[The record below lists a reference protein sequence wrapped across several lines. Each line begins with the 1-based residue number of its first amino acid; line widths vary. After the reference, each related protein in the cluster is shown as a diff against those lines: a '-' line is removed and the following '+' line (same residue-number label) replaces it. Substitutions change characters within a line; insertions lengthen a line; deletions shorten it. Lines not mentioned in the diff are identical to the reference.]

1 MTIQEEL
8 AQKQTELRAKITE
21 ARKAVADKSDNADAL
36 MTEVRDYESDIKKLK
51 ELVDAMPDTLDEED
65 KDKGDDKDKTGD
77 SQPTPPADP
86 ADDQQRSHKKEKE
99 VRDVPQPVGATP
111 KKEYR
116 DLLNEFLH
124 SKGEKRDGITSTD
137 VGAVIPEE
145 IIYNPEAAIDTVTD
159 LSSLVTKTAVTTA
172 KGTYPILKR
181 ASTTLPTVAELAKN
195 PELGKPEFTNVEWA
209 VDTYRGYIPV
219 SQESIADAQVD
230 LVALVSNWVNQV
242 KVNTSNEKI
251 SAVLSKFTPKSAA
264 SATLVDDLKT
274 IKNTAF
280 DPAYNLS
287 WVVTASTYNAL
298 DLLKDT
304 TGRPL
309 LQEEIGAATGT
320 TLFGKPLEVVEDTAF
335 GGSEGVKQLFIG
347 DLKRASLYAN
357 RADAAVR
364 WVDND
369 VYGQLLQG
377 VLRFGVSEADS
388 DAGVFVTI
396 TDTPSAG

>member
-8 AQKQTELRAKITE
+8 AQKQTELRSKIVE
-21 ARKAVADKSDNADAL
+21 ARKAVADKSDNADSL

-65 KDKGDDKDKTGD
+65 KGDDKGDGKSDN

-86 ADDQQRSHKKEKE
+86 ADDQKRSHKNVKE

-111 KKEYR
+111 EKEYR

-137 VGAVIPEE
+137 VGAVIPKE
-145 IIYNPEAAIDTVTD
+145 IIYNPEAAITTVTD
-159 LSSLVTKTAVTTA
+159 LSSLVTKTAVTTS
-172 KGTYPILKR
+172 KGNYPILKR
-181 ASTTLPTVAELAKN
+181 ASTKLATVAELAKN
-195 PELGKPEFTNVEWA
+195 PELGKPEFTNVEWS

-219 SQESIADAQVD
+219 SQESIDDAEVD

-242 KVNTSNEKI
+242 KVNTSNDKI
-251 SAVLSKFTPKSAA
+251 AAVLAKFTAKSVKT
-264 SATLVDDLKT
+264 ATLVDDLKT
-274 IKNTAF
+274 IKNTSF

-287 WVVTASTYNAL
+287 WVVTASAYNAL

-309 LQEEIGAATGT
+309 LQEEIGSATGT
-320 TLFGKPLEVVEDTAF
+320 TLFGKPLTVVEDTAF
-335 GGSEGVKQLFIG
+335 GGISGVKQLFIG
-347 DLKRASLYAN
+347 DLKRASLFAN
-357 RADAAVR
+357 REEASVR

-377 VLRFGVSEADS
+377 VLRFGVSSADS
-388 DAGVFVTI
+388 AAGVFVTI
-396 TDTPSAG
+396 S

>member
-1 MTIQEEL
+1 MNIKEEL
-8 AQKQTELRAKITE
+8 AQKQEELRAKINET
-21 ARKAVADKSDNADAL
+21 RQAVADKADNADAL
-36 MTEVRDYESDIKKLK
+36 MQEVRDYESDIKKLK

-65 KDKGDDKDKTGD
+65 KGDDKDAGKSDD
-77 SQPTPPADP
+77 SKPTPPANPDNN
-86 ADDQQRSHKKEKE
+86 QQRSHEEKKEA
-99 VRDVPQPVGATP
+99 RSMPQPVGKTP

-116 DLLNEFLH
+116 DAINEFLH
-124 SKGEKRDGITSTD
+124 SKGEVRAGVTSTD
-137 VGAVIPEE
+137 VGALIPEE

-159 LSSLVTKTAVTTA
+159 LSTLVTKTAVTTK

-181 ASTTLPTVAELAKN
+181 ASATLSTVAELAAN
-195 PELGKPEFTNVEWA
+195 PALGKPEFTDVDWEVE
-209 VDTYRGYIPV
+209 TYRGYIPV

-230 LVALVSNWVNQV
+230 LVALVANWVNQV
-242 KVNTSNEKI
+242 KVNTSNAKI
-251 SAVLSKFTPKSAA
+251 AAILSSFTAKTAA
-264 SATLVDDLKT
+264 PATLVDDLKT
-274 IKNTAF
+274 IKNTQF

-287 WVVTASTYNAL
+287 WVVTKSAYNAL

-335 GGSEGVKQLFIG
+335 GGAEGVKQLFIG
-347 DLKRASLYAN
+347 DLKRATLYAN

-377 VLRFGVSEADS
+377 VLRFGVSKADAA
-388 DAGVFVTI
+388 AGVFVTI
-396 TDTPSAG
+396 TPGA

>member
-1 MTIQEEL
+1 MNIKEEL
-8 AQKQTELRAKITE
+8 AQKQKELRAKINET
-21 ARKAVADKSDNADAL
+21 RQAVADKADNADTL
-36 MTEVRDYESDIKKLK
+36 MQEVRDYESDIKKLK

-65 KDKGDDKDKTGD
+65 KGDDKDAGKSDD
-77 SQPTPPADP
+77 SKPTPPANP
-86 ADDQQRSHKKEKE
+86 DDNQQRSHEEKKEA
-99 VRDVPQPVGATP
+99 RSMPQPVGKTP

-116 DLLNEFLH
+116 DAINEFLH
-124 SKGEKRDGITSTD
+124 SKGEVRAGVTSTD
-137 VGAVIPEE
+137 VGALIPEE

-159 LSSLVTKTAVTTA
+159 LSTLVTKTSVTTK

-181 ASTTLPTVAELAKN
+181 ASATLPTVAELAAN
-195 PELGKPEFTNVEWA
+195 PDLGKPEFTDVDWEVE
-209 VDTYRGYIPV
+209 TYRGYIPV

-230 LVALVSNWVNQV
+230 LVALVANWVNQV
-242 KVNTSNEKI
+242 KVNTSNAKI
-251 SAVLSKFTPKSAA
+251 AAILSSFTAKTAA
-264 SATLVDDLKT
+264 PATLVDDLKT
-274 IKNTAF
+274 IKNTGF

-287 WVVTASTYNAL
+287 WVVTKSAYNAL

-335 GGSEGVKQLFIG
+335 GGAEGVKQLFIG
-347 DLKRASLYAN
+347 DLKRATLYAN

-377 VLRFGVSEADS
+377 VLRFGVSKADAA
-388 DAGVFVTI
+388 AGVFVTI
-396 TDTPSAG
+396 TPGA

>member
-8 AQKQTELRAKITE
+8 AQKQTELRAKIVE
-21 ARKAVADKSDNADAL
+21 ARKAVADKSDNADSL

-65 KDKGDDKDKTGD
+65 KADDN
-77 SQPTPPADP
+77 QPTPPADP
-86 ADDQQRSHKKEKE
+86 AGDNQRSHEKEKE

-137 VGAVIPEE
+137 VGAVIPKE

-195 PELGKPEFTNVEWA
+195 PELGKPEFTNVEWS

-242 KVNTSNEKI
+242 KVNTSNAKI
-251 SAVLSKFTPKSAA
+251 AGVLSKFKPKSVK

-274 IKNTAF
+274 IKNTEF

-287 WVVTASTYNAL
+287 WVVTASAYNAL

-309 LQEEIGAATGT
+309 LQEEIGSATGT
-320 TLFGKPLEVVEDTAF
+320 TLFGKPLTVVEDTAF
-335 GGSEGVKQLFIG
+335 GGAEGVKQLFIG

-377 VLRFGVSEADS
+377 VLRFGVSAADS
-388 DAGVFVTI
+388 AAGVFVTI

>member
-1 MTIQEEL
+1 MTTKEEL
-8 AQKQTELRAKITE
+8 AQKQTELRAKIVE
-21 ARKAVADKSDNADAL
+21 ARKAVADKSDNTDTL
-36 MTEVRDYESDIKKLK
+36 MQEVRDYASDIKNLK

-65 KDKGDDKDKTGD
+65 KVDDKDAGKSDD
-77 SQPTPPADP
+77 SKPTPPANP
-86 ADDQQRSHKKEKE
+86 DDNQQRSHEEKKEA
-99 VRDVPQPVGATP
+99 RSMPQRVGKTP

-116 DLLNEFLH
+116 DAINEFLH
-124 SKGEKRDGITSTD
+124 SKGEIRAGVTSTD
-137 VGAVIPEE
+137 VGALIPEE

-159 LSSLVTKTAVTTA
+159 LSTLVTKAAVTTK

-181 ASTTLPTVAELAKN
+181 ASATLPTVAELAAN
-195 PELGKPEFTNVEWA
+195 PDLGKPEFTDVDWEVE
-209 VDTYRGYIPV
+209 TYRGYIPV
-219 SQESIADAQVD
+219 SQESIADSQVD
-230 LVALVSNWVNQV
+230 LVALVANWVNQV
-242 KVNTSNEKI
+242 KVNTSNAKI
-251 SAVLSKFTPKSAA
+251 AAILSSFTAKTAA
-264 SATLVDDLKT
+264 PATLVDDLKT
-274 IKNTAF
+274 IKNTGF

-287 WVVTASTYNAL
+287 WVVTKSAYNAL

-335 GGSEGVKQLFIG
+335 GGAEGVKQLFIG
-347 DLKRASLYAN
+347 DLKRATLYAN

-377 VLRFGVSEADS
+377 VLRFGVSKADAA
-388 DAGVFVTI
+388 AGVFVTI
-396 TDTPSAG
+396 TPGA

>member
-1 MTIQEEL
+1 MTIEEEL
-8 AQKQTELRAKITE
+8 AQKQTELRAKIVE
-21 ARKAVADKSDNADAL
+21 ARKAVADKSDNADSL

-51 ELVDAMPDTLDEED
+51 ELVDAMPDTL
-65 KDKGDDKDKTGD
+65 
-77 SQPTPPADP
+77 PADGSNGNGATDKQQPDPAADPNAEP
-86 ADDQQRSHKKEKE
+86 ADDTAKRSNEKEKE
-99 VRDVPQPVGATP
+99 KRDMPQPVGKTP

-116 DLLNEFLH
+116 DAINEFLH
-124 SKGEKRDGITSTD
+124 SKGEIRAGVTSTD
-137 VGAVIPEE
+137 VGALIPEE

-159 LSSLVTKTAVTTA
+159 LSTLVTKTAVTTK

-181 ASTTLPTVAELAKN
+181 ASATLPTVAELAAN
-195 PELGKPEFTNVEWA
+195 PDLGKPEFTDVDWEVE
-209 VDTYRGYIPV
+209 TYRGYIPV
-219 SQESIADAQVD
+219 SQESIADSQVD
-230 LVALVSNWVNQV
+230 LVALVANWVNQV
-242 KVNTSNEKI
+242 KVNTSNAKI
-251 SAVLSKFTPKSAA
+251 SAILSSFTAKTAA
-264 SATLVDDLKT
+264 PATLVDDLKT
-274 IKNTAF
+274 IKNTGF

-287 WVVTASTYNAL
+287 WVVTKSAYNAL

-335 GGSEGVKQLFIG
+335 GGAEGVKQLFIG
-347 DLKRASLYAN
+347 DLKRATLYAN

-377 VLRFGVSEADS
+377 VLRFGVSKADAA
-388 DAGVFVTI
+388 AGVFVTI
-396 TDTPSAG
+396 TPGA

>member
-8 AQKQTELRAKITE
+8 AQKQTELRSKIVE
-21 ARKAVADKSDNADAL
+21 ARKAVADKSDNADSL

-51 ELVDAMPDTLDEED
+51 ELVDAMPDTLD
-65 KDKGDDKDKTGD
+65 DKGNGKPDD
-77 SQPTPPADP
+77 SQPTPPANP
-86 ADDQQRSHKKEKE
+86 ADDQQRSHKNEKE
-99 VRDVPQPVGATP
+99 VRDVPQQVGATP

-116 DLLNEFLH
+116 DLMNEFLH
-124 SKGEKRDGITSTD
+124 SKGEKRAGITSTD
-137 VGAVIPEE
+137 VGAIIPED

-159 LSSLVTKTAVTTA
+159 LGNLVTKTPVKTA
-172 KGTYPILKR
+172 SGKYPILKK
-181 ASTTLPTVAELAKN
+181 ASGAMPTVAELEKN
-195 PELGKPEFTNVEWA
+195 PEMATPDFNNVAWEVA
-209 VDTYRGYIPV
+209 TYREAIPV
-219 SQESIADAQVD
+219 SQESIEDAQVD
-230 LVALVSNWVNQV
+230 LVAIVSQWVQQRKTATTNA
-242 KVNTSNEKI
+242 KI
-251 SAVLSKFTPKSAA
+251 AAALSAFKAKSAT

-287 WVVTASTYNAL
+287 WVVTASAYNAL

-309 LQEEIGAATGT
+309 LQEEIGIATGT
-320 TLFGKPLEVVEDTAF
+320 TLFGKPLTVVEDAAF
-335 GGSEGVKQLFIG
+335 GGAEGVKQLFIG
-347 DLKRASLYAN
+347 DLKRAILFAN

-364 WVDND
+364 WVDDN
-369 VYGQLLQG
+369 VHGQFLQG
-377 VLRFGVSEADS
+377 VLRFGISAADS

>member
-8 AQKQTELRAKITE
+8 AQKQTELRSKIVE
-21 ARKAVADKSDNADAL
+21 ARKAVADKSDNADSL

-65 KDKGDDKDKTGD
+65 KGDDKGNRKPDD
-77 SQPTPPADP
+77 SQPTPPANP
-86 ADDQQRSHKKEKE
+86 ADDQQRSHEKEKE

-116 DLLNEFLH
+116 DLMNEFLH
-124 SKGEKRDGITSTD
+124 SKGEKRAGITSTD
-137 VGAVIPEE
+137 VGAIIPED

-159 LSSLVTKTAVTTA
+159 LGNLVTKTPVKTA
-172 KGTYPILKR
+172 SGKYPILKK
-181 ASTTLPTVAELAKN
+181 ASGAMPTVAELEKN
-195 PELGKPEFTNVEWA
+195 PEMATPDFNNVAWEVA
-209 VDTYRGYIPV
+209 TYREAIPV
-219 SQESIADAQVD
+219 SQESIEDAQVD
-230 LVALVSNWVNQV
+230 LVAIVSQWVQQRKTATTNA
-242 KVNTSNEKI
+242 KI
-251 SAVLSKFTPKSAA
+251 AAALSAFKAKSAK

-287 WVVTASTYNAL
+287 WVVTASAYNAL

-309 LQEEIGAATGT
+309 LQEEIGSATGT
-320 TLFGKPLEVVEDTAF
+320 TLFGKPLTVVEDTAF
-335 GGSEGVKQLFIG
+335 GGIEGVKQLFIG
-347 DLKRASLYAN
+347 DLKRAILFAN

-364 WVDND
+364 WVDDN
-369 VYGQLLQG
+369 VHGQFLQG
-377 VLRFGVSEADS
+377 VLRFGISAADS

>member
-1 MTIQEEL
+1 MNIKEEL
-8 AQKQTELRAKITE
+8 AQKQKELREKINET
-21 ARKAVADKSDNADAL
+21 RQAVADKADNADAL
-36 MTEVRDYESDIKKLK
+36 MQEVRDYESDIKKLK
-51 ELVDAMPDTLDEED
+51 ELVDAMPDTL
-65 KDKGDDKDKTGD
+65 
-77 SQPTPPADP
+77 PADGSNGNGASDNQQPDPATDPNATP
-86 ADDQQRSHKKEKE
+86 ADDTAKRSNEKEKE
-99 VRDVPQPVGATP
+99 KRDMPQPVGKTP

-116 DLLNEFLH
+116 DAINEFLH
-124 SKGEKRDGITSTD
+124 SKGEVRAGVTSTD
-137 VGAVIPEE
+137 VGALIPEE

-159 LSSLVTKTAVTTA
+159 LSTLVTKTAVTTK

-181 ASTTLPTVAELAKN
+181 ASATLPTVAELAAN
-195 PELGKPEFTNVEWA
+195 PDLGKPEFTDVDWEVE
-209 VDTYRGYIPV
+209 TYRGYIPV

-230 LVALVSNWVNQV
+230 LVALVANWVNQV
-242 KVNTSNEKI
+242 KVNTSNAKI
-251 SAVLSKFTPKSAA
+251 AAILSSFTAKTAA
-264 SATLVDDLKT
+264 PATLVDDLKT
-274 IKNTAF
+274 IKNTGF

-287 WVVTASTYNAL
+287 WVVTKSAYNAL

-335 GGSEGVKQLFIG
+335 GGAEGVKQLFIG
-347 DLKRASLYAN
+347 DLKRATLYAN

-377 VLRFGVSEADS
+377 VLRFGVSKADAA
-388 DAGVFVTI
+388 AGVFVTI
-396 TDTPSAG
+396 TPGA

>member
-8 AQKQTELRAKITE
+8 VQKQTELRSKIVE
-21 ARKAVADKSDNADAL
+21 ARKAVADKSDNADSL

-65 KDKGDDKDKTGD
+65 KGDGKDAGKPDD
-77 SQPTPPADP
+77 SQPTPPANP
-86 ADDQQRSHKKEKE
+86 ADDQQRSHKNEKE

-116 DLLNEFLH
+116 DLMNEFLH

-137 VGAVIPEE
+137 VGAIIPED

-159 LSSLVTKTAVTTA
+159 LGNLVTKTPVKTA
-172 KGTYPILKR
+172 SGKYPILKK
-181 ASTTLPTVAELAKN
+181 ASGAMPTVAELEKN
-195 PELGKPEFTNVEWA
+195 PEMATPDFNNVAWEVA
-209 VDTYRGYIPV
+209 TYREAIPV
-219 SQESIADAQVD
+219 SQESIEDAQVD
-230 LVALVSNWVNQV
+230 LVAIVSQWVQQRKTATTNA
-242 KVNTSNEKI
+242 KI
-251 SAVLSKFTPKSAA
+251 AAALSAFTAKPAK

-287 WVVTASTYNAL
+287 WVVTASAYNAL

-309 LQEEIGAATGT
+309 LQEEIGSATGT
-320 TLFGKPLEVVEDTAF
+320 NLFGKPLTVVEDTAF
-335 GGSEGVKQLFIG
+335 GGVEGAKQLFIG
-347 DLKRASLYAN
+347 DLKRAILFAN

-364 WVDND
+364 WVDDN
-369 VYGQLLQG
+369 VHGQFLQG
-377 VLRFGVSEADS
+377 VLRFGISKADS
-388 DAGVFVTI
+388 AAGIFVTI

>member
-1 MTIQEEL
+1 MTLQEEM
-8 AQKQTELRAKITE
+8 AQKQTELREKIDE
-21 ARKAVADKSDNADAL
+21 ARQAVADKADNADAL
-36 MTEVRDYESDIKKLK
+36 MQEVRDYESEVKKLK
-51 ELVDAMPDTLDEED
+51 ELVDAMPDTSPAA
-65 KDKGDDKDKTGD
+65 DDKT
-77 SQPTPPADP
+77 PTPDPATDPATDPNATP
-86 ADDQQRSHKKEKE
+86 ADDTAKRSNEKEKE
-99 VRDVPQPVGATP
+99 NRAMPQPVGKTP

-116 DLLNEFLH
+116 DSINEFLH
-124 SKGEKRDGITSTD
+124 SKGEIRAGVTSTD
-137 VGAVIPEE
+137 VGALIPDE
-145 IIYNPEAAIDTVTD
+145 IIYNPEAAIETVTD
-159 LSSLVTKTAVTTA
+159 LSTLVTKTAVTTK

-181 ASTTLPTVAELAKN
+181 ASATLPTVAELAAN
-195 PELGKPEFTNVEWA
+195 PDLGKPEFTDVDWEVE
-209 VDTYRGYIPV
+209 TYRGYIPV

-230 LVALVSNWVNQV
+230 LVALVANWVNQV
-242 KVNTSNEKI
+242 KVNTSNAKI
-251 SAVLSKFTPKSAA
+251 AAILASFTAKTAGPT
-264 SATLVDDLKT
+264 TLVDDLKT

-287 WVVTASTYNAL
+287 WVVTKSAYNAL

-335 GGSEGVKQLFIG
+335 GGAEGVQQLFIG
-347 DLKRASLYAN
+347 DLKRSTLYAN

-377 VLRFGVSEADS
+377 VLRFGVAKADAK
-388 DAGVFVTI
+388 AGVFVTI
-396 TDTPSAG
+396 TPGA

>member
-1 MTIQEEL
+1 MNIKEEL
-8 AQKQTELRAKITE
+8 AQKQEELRAKINET
-21 ARKAVADKSDNADAL
+21 RQAVADKADNADTL
-36 MTEVRDYESDIKKLK
+36 MQEVRDYESDIKKLK

-65 KDKGDDKDKTGD
+65 KGDDKDAGKSDD
-77 SQPTPPADP
+77 SKPTPPANP
-86 ADDQQRSHKKEKE
+86 DDNQQRSHEEKKEA
-99 VRDVPQPVGATP
+99 RSMPQPVGKTP

-116 DLLNEFLH
+116 DAINEFLH
-124 SKGEKRDGITSTD
+124 SKGEVRAGVTSTD
-137 VGAVIPEE
+137 VGALIPDE

-159 LSSLVTKTAVTTA
+159 LSTLVTKTAVTTK

-181 ASTTLPTVAELAKN
+181 ASATLPTVAELAAN
-195 PELGKPEFTNVEWA
+195 PDLGKPEFTDVDWEVE
-209 VDTYRGYIPV
+209 TYRGYIPV

-230 LVALVSNWVNQV
+230 LVALVANWVNQV
-242 KVNTSNEKI
+242 KVNTSNAKI
-251 SAVLSKFTPKSAA
+251 AAILSSFTAKTAA
-264 SATLVDDLKT
+264 PATLVDDLKT
-274 IKNTAF
+274 IKNTGF

-287 WVVTASTYNAL
+287 WVVTKSAYNAL

-335 GGSEGVKQLFIG
+335 GGAEGVKQLFIG
-347 DLKRASLYAN
+347 DLKRATLYAN

-377 VLRFGVSEADS
+377 VLRFGVSKADAA
-388 DAGVFVTI
+388 AGVFVTI
-396 TDTPSAG
+396 TPGA

>member
-1 MTIQEEL
+1 MNIKEEL
-8 AQKQTELRAKITE
+8 AQKQEELRAKINET
-21 ARKAVADKSDNADAL
+21 RQAVADKADNADAL
-36 MTEVRDYESDIKKLK
+36 MQEVRDYESDIKKLK

-65 KDKGDDKDKTGD
+65 KGDDKDAGKSDD
-77 SQPTPPADP
+77 SKPTPPANP
-86 ADDQQRSHKKEKE
+86 DDNQQRSHEEKKEA
-99 VRDVPQPVGATP
+99 RSMPQLVGKTP

-116 DLLNEFLH
+116 DAINEFLH
-124 SKGEKRDGITSTD
+124 SKGEVRAGVTSTD
-137 VGAVIPEE
+137 VGALIPEE

-159 LSSLVTKTAVTTA
+159 LSTLVTKTAVTTK

-181 ASTTLPTVAELAKN
+181 ASATLPTVAELAAN
-195 PELGKPEFTNVEWA
+195 PDLGKPEFTD
-209 VDTYRGYIPV
+209 VDWEVQTYRGYIPV
-219 SQESIADAQVD
+219 SQESIADSQVD
-230 LVALVSNWVNQV
+230 LVALVANWVNQV
-242 KVNTSNEKI
+242 KVNTSNAKI
-251 SAVLSKFTPKSAA
+251 AAILSGFTAKTAA
-264 SATLVDDLKT
+264 PATLVDDLKT
-274 IKNTAF
+274 IKNTQF

-287 WVVTASTYNAL
+287 WVVTKSAYNAL

-335 GGSEGVKQLFIG
+335 GGAEGVKQLFIG
-347 DLKRASLYAN
+347 DLKRATLYAN

-377 VLRFGVSEADS
+377 VLRFGVSKADAA
-388 DAGVFVTI
+388 AGVFVTI
-396 TDTPSAG
+396 TPGA

>member
-8 AQKQTELRAKITE
+8 AQKQTELRSKIVE
-21 ARKAVADKSDNADAL
+21 ARKAVADKSDNADSL

-65 KDKGDDKDKTGD
+65 NGDGKDAGKPDD

-86 ADDQQRSHKKEKE
+86 VDDNQRSHEKEKE
-99 VRDVPQPVGATP
+99 VRNVPQPVGATP

-124 SKGEKRDGITSTD
+124 SKGEKRAGITSTD

-181 ASTTLPTVAELAKN
+181 ASTTLPTVAELAVN
-195 PELGKPEFTNVEWA
+195 PELGKPEFTDVEWS

-251 SAVLSKFTPKSAA
+251 AAVLSKFTAKSAA

-274 IKNTAF
+274 IKNTTF

-287 WVVTASTYNAL
+287 WVVTASAYNAL

-309 LQEEIGAATGT
+309 LQEEIGSATGT
-320 TLFGKPLEVVEDTAF
+320 TLFGKPLTVVEDTAF
-335 GGSEGVKQLFIG
+335 GGAEGVKQLFIG

-377 VLRFGVSEADS
+377 VLRFGVSAADS
-388 DAGVFVTI
+388 AAGVFVTI
-396 TDTPSAG
+396 TDTPIGG

>member
-1 MTIQEEL
+1 MNIKEEL
-8 AQKQTELRAKITE
+8 AQKQEELRAKINET
-21 ARKAVADKSDNADAL
+21 RQAVADKADNADTL
-36 MTEVRDYESDIKKLK
+36 MQEVRDYESDIKKLK

-65 KDKGDDKDKTGD
+65 KGDDKDAGKSDD
-77 SQPTPPADP
+77 SKPTPPANP
-86 ADDQQRSHKKEKE
+86 DDNQQRSHEEKKEA
-99 VRDVPQPVGATP
+99 RSMPQLVGKTP

-116 DLLNEFLH
+116 DAINEFLH
-124 SKGEKRDGITSTD
+124 SKGEVRAGVTSTD
-137 VGAVIPEE
+137 VGALIPEE

-159 LSSLVTKTAVTTA
+159 LSTLVTKTAVTTK

-181 ASTTLPTVAELAKN
+181 ASATLPTVAELADN
-195 PELGKPEFTNVEWA
+195 PDLGKPEFTD
-209 VDTYRGYIPV
+209 VDWEVQTYRGYIPV

-230 LVALVSNWVNQV
+230 LVALVANWVNQV
-242 KVNTSNEKI
+242 KVNTSNAKI
-251 SAVLSKFTPKSAA
+251 AAILSSFTAKTAA
-264 SATLVDDLKT
+264 PATLVDDLKT
-274 IKNTAF
+274 IKNTGF

-287 WVVTASTYNAL
+287 WVVTKSAYNAL

-309 LQEEIGAATGT
+309 LQEEIGTATGT

-335 GGSEGVKQLFIG
+335 GGAEGVKQLFIG
-347 DLKRASLYAN
+347 DLKRATLYAN

-377 VLRFGVSEADS
+377 VLRFGVSKADAA
-388 DAGVFVTI
+388 AGVFVTI
-396 TDTPSAG
+396 TPGA

>member
-1 MTIQEEL
+1 
-8 AQKQTELRAKITE
+8 
-21 ARKAVADKSDNADAL
+21 
-36 MTEVRDYESDIKKLK
+36 
-51 ELVDAMPDTLDEED
+51 MPDTLDEED
-65 KDKGDDKDKTGD
+65 KGDGKDAGKPDD
-77 SQPTPPADP
+77 SQPTPPANPD
-86 ADDQQRSHKKEKE
+86 DDQQRSHEKEKE

-116 DLLNEFLH
+116 DLMNEFLH
-124 SKGEKRDGITSTD
+124 SKGEVRAGITSTD
-137 VGAVIPEE
+137 VGALIPEE

-159 LSSLVTKTAVTTA
+159 LSSLVTKTAVTTS

-181 ASTTLPTVAELAKN
+181 ASTKLPTVEELAKN
-195 PELGKPEFTNVEWA
+195 PELGKPEFTNVEWS

-251 SAVLSKFTPKSAA
+251 AAVLSKFKAKSVK

-274 IKNTAF
+274 IKNTEF

-287 WVVTASTYNAL
+287 WVVTASAYNAL

-309 LQEEIGAATGT
+309 LQEEIGSATGT
-320 TLFGKPLEVVEDTAF
+320 TLFGKPLTVVEDTAF
-335 GGSEGVKQLFIG
+335 GGIDGVKQLFIG
-347 DLKRASLYAN
+347 DLKRASLFAN

-377 VLRFGVSEADS
+377 VLRFGVSSADAA
-388 DAGVFVTI
+388 AGVFVTI
-396 TDTPSAG
+396 TDTPIGG

>member
-1 MTIQEEL
+1 MNIKEEL
-8 AQKQTELRAKITE
+8 AQKQEELRAKINET
-21 ARKAVADKSDNADAL
+21 RQAVADKADNADTL
-36 MTEVRDYESDIKKLK
+36 MQEVRDYESDIKKLK

-65 KDKGDDKDKTGD
+65 NGDDKDAGKSDD
-77 SQPTPPADP
+77 SKPTPPANP
-86 ADDQQRSHKKEKE
+86 DDNQQRSHEEKKGA
-99 VRDVPQPVGATP
+99 RSMPQLVGKTP

-116 DLLNEFLH
+116 DAINEFLH
-124 SKGEKRDGITSTD
+124 SKGEVRAGVTSTD
-137 VGAVIPEE
+137 VGALIPEE

-159 LSSLVTKTAVTTA
+159 LSTLVTKTAVTTK

-181 ASTTLPTVAELAKN
+181 ASATLPTVAELAAN
-195 PELGKPEFTNVEWA
+195 PDLGKPEFTD
-209 VDTYRGYIPV
+209 VDWEVQTYRGYIPV
-219 SQESIADAQVD
+219 SQESIADSQVD
-230 LVALVSNWVNQV
+230 LVALVANWVNQV
-242 KVNTSNEKI
+242 KVNTSNAKI
-251 SAVLSKFTPKSAA
+251 AAILSSFTAKTAA
-264 SATLVDDLKT
+264 PATLVDDLKT
-274 IKNTAF
+274 IKNTGF

-287 WVVTASTYNAL
+287 WVVTKSAYNAL

-335 GGSEGVKQLFIG
+335 GGAEGVKQLFIG
-347 DLKRASLYAN
+347 DLKRATLYAN

-377 VLRFGVSEADS
+377 VLRFGVSKADAA
-388 DAGVFVTI
+388 AGVFVTI
-396 TDTPSAG
+396 TPGA

>member
-8 AQKQTELRAKITE
+8 AQKQTELRAKIVE
-21 ARKAVADKSDNADAL
+21 ARKAVADKSDNADSL

-51 ELVDAMPDTLDEED
+51 ELVDAMPDTL
-65 KDKGDDKDKTGD
+65 
-77 SQPTPPADP
+77 PPADDKTPTPDPATDPATDPSAAP
-86 ADDQQRSHKKEKE
+86 ADATAKRSNEKEKE
-99 VRDVPQPVGATP
+99 NRAMPQPVGKTP

-181 ASTTLPTVAELAKN
+181 ASTKLPTVAELAAN
-195 PELGKPEFTNVEWA
+195 PKLGKPEFTNVEWS

-242 KVNTSNEKI
+242 KVNTSNAKI
-251 SAVLSKFTPKSAA
+251 AGVLSKFTAKSVK

-274 IKNTAF
+274 IKNTEF

-287 WVVTASTYNAL
+287 WVVTSSAYNAL

-309 LQEEIGAATGT
+309 LQEEIGSATGT
-320 TLFGKPLEVVEDTAF
+320 TLFGKPLTVVEDTAF
-335 GGSEGVKQLFIG
+335 GGAEGVKQLFIG

-377 VLRFGVSEADS
+377 VLRFGVSTADS

>member
-1 MTIQEEL
+1 MNIKEEL
-8 AQKQTELRAKITE
+8 AQKQEELRAKINET
-21 ARKAVADKSDNADAL
+21 RQAVADKADNADAL
-36 MTEVRDYESDIKKLK
+36 MQEVRDYESDIKKLK
-51 ELVDAMPDTLDEED
+51 ELVDAMPDTLPAA
-65 KDKGDDKDKTGD
+65 DDKT
-77 SQPTPPADP
+77 PTPDPATDPATDPNAAPAD
-86 ADDQQRSHKKEKE
+86 ATAKRLNEKEKE
-99 VRDVPQPVGATP
+99 NRAMPQPVGKTP

-116 DLLNEFLH
+116 DAINEFLH
-124 SKGEKRDGITSTD
+124 SKGEIRAGVTSTD
-137 VGAVIPEE
+137 VGALIPEE

-159 LSSLVTKTAVTTA
+159 LSTLVTKTAVTTK

-181 ASTTLPTVAELAKN
+181 ASATLPTVAELAAN
-195 PELGKPEFTNVEWA
+195 PDLGKPEFTD
-209 VDTYRGYIPV
+209 VDWEVQTYRGYIPV

-230 LVALVSNWVNQV
+230 LVALVANWVNQV
-242 KVNTSNEKI
+242 KVNTSNAKI
-251 SAVLSKFTPKSAA
+251 AAILSSFTAKTAA
-264 SATLVDDLKT
+264 PATLVDDLKT
-274 IKNTAF
+274 IKNTGF

-287 WVVTASTYNAL
+287 WVVTKSAYNAL

-347 DLKRASLYAN
+347 DLKRATLYAN

-377 VLRFGVSEADS
+377 VLRFGVSKADAA
-388 DAGVFVTI
+388 AGVFVTI
-396 TDTPSAG
+396 TPGA

>member
-1 MTIQEEL
+1 MKIQEQL
-8 AQKQTELRAKITE
+8 AQKQAELREKINE
-21 ARKAVADKSDNADAL
+21 ARQAVADKADNAETL
-36 MTEVRDYESDIKKLK
+36 MAEVRDYESDVKNLK
-51 ELVDAMPDTLDEED
+51 ELVDALPDTLEEAN
-65 KDKGDDKDKTGD
+65 KAD
-77 SQPTPPADP
+77 SNGSSASDSSAPADP
-86 ADDQQRSHKKEKE
+86 APASEPVTDTQRSDEPEKE
-99 VRDVPQPVGATP
+99 NRDMPQPIGKTQT
-111 KKEYR
+111 KEYR
-116 DLLNEFLH
+116 DLMNEFLH
-124 SKGEKRDGITSTD
+124 SKGEVRAGITSTD
-137 VGAVIPEE
+137 VGAIIPEE
-145 IIYNPEAAIDTVTD
+145 IIYNPEAAIETVTD
-159 LSSLVTKTAVTTA
+159 LATLVTKTAVTTP

-181 ASTTLPTVAELAKN
+181 ASAKLPTVAELAVN
-195 PELGKPEFTNVEWA
+195 PELGKPEFTNVDWS

-242 KVNTSNEKI
+242 KTNTSNDKI
-251 SAVLSKFTPKSAA
+251 AGVLSTFTAKSATT
-264 SATLVDDLKT
+264 ATLVDDLKT

-287 WVVTASTYNAL
+287 WVVTASAYNAL

-309 LQEEIGAATGT
+309 LQEQIGTATGM
-320 TLFGKPLEVVEDTAF
+320 TLFGKPLTVVEDTAF
-335 GGSEGVKQLFIG
+335 GGADGAMQLFIG
-347 DLKRASLYAN
+347 DLPRAVLFAN

-377 VLRFGVSEADS
+377 VLRFGVSKADA

-396 TDTPSAG
+396 TPGA

>member
-8 AQKQTELRAKITE
+8 AQKQTELRSKIVE
-21 ARKAVADKSDNADAL
+21 ARKAVADKSDNADSL

-65 KDKGDDKDKTGD
+65 KGDDKGNGKPDD
-77 SQPTPPADP
+77 NQPTPPAEP
-86 ADDQQRSHKKEKE
+86 ADDKQRSHEEKKEA
-99 VRDVPQPVGATP
+99 RSMPQPVGKTQ

-124 SKGEKRDGITSTD
+124 SKGEKREGIKSTD
-137 VGAVIPEE
+137 VGAVIPKE
-145 IIYNPEAAIDTVTD
+145 IIYNPEAAIATVTD
-159 LSSLVTKTAVTTA
+159 LSSLVTKTAVTTS
-172 KGTYPILKR
+172 KGNYPILKR
-181 ASTTLPTVAELAKN
+181 ASTKLATVAELAKN
-195 PELGKPEFTNVEWA
+195 PELGKPEFTNVEWS

-219 SQESIADAQVD
+219 SQESIDDAEVD
-230 LVALVSNWVNQV
+230 LVALVSNWINQV

-251 SAVLSKFTPKSAA
+251 AGVLAKFTAKSVKT
-264 SATLVDDLKT
+264 ATLVDDLKT
-274 IKNTAF
+274 IKNTSF

-287 WVVTASTYNAL
+287 WVVTASAYNAL

-309 LQEEIGAATGT
+309 LQEEIGSATGT
-320 TLFGKPLEVVEDTAF
+320 TLFGKPLTVVEDTAF
-335 GGSEGVKQLFIG
+335 GGISGVKQLFIG
-347 DLKRASLYAN
+347 DLERASLFAN
-357 RADAAVR
+357 REEASVR

-377 VLRFGVSEADS
+377 VLRFGVSSADS
-388 DAGVFVTI
+388 AAGVFVTI
-396 TDTPSAG
+396 T

>member
-8 AQKQTELRAKITE
+8 TQKQTELRAKITE
-21 ARKAVADKSDNADAL
+21 ARKAVADKADNADTL

-51 ELVDAMPDTLDEED
+51 ELVDALPDTLDEED
-65 KDKGDDKDKTGD
+65 KDKQDGKTDD

-86 ADDQQRSHKKEKE
+86 VDDQQRSHEKKKE
-99 VRDVPQPVGATP
+99 VRDVPQPVGKTH

-116 DLLNEFLH
+116 DSLNEFLH

-159 LSSLVTKTAVTTA
+159 LSTLVTKTSVKTA

-181 ASTTLPTVAELAKN
+181 ASTKLPTVAELAKN
-195 PELGKPEFTNVEWA
+195 PDLGKPEFTDVEWA

-251 SAVLSKFTPKSAA
+251 AAVLSKFTPKSAT
-264 SATLVDDLKT
+264 SATLIDDLKT

-287 WVVTASTYNAL
+287 WVVTASAYNVL

-309 LQEEIGAATGT
+309 LQEEIGNATGT
-320 TLFGKPLEVVEDTAF
+320 TLFGKPLTVVEDTAF
-335 GGSEGVKQLFIG
+335 GGVDGAKQLFIG

-377 VLRFGVSEADS
+377 VLRFGVSAADS

-396 TDTPSAG
+396 TDTPSSGE

>member
-1 MTIQEEL
+1 MNIKEEL
-8 AQKQTELRAKITE
+8 AQKQEELRAKINET
-21 ARKAVADKSDNADAL
+21 RQAVADKADNADTL
-36 MTEVRDYESDIKKLK
+36 MQEVRDYESDIKKLK

-65 KDKGDDKDKTGD
+65 KGDDKDAGKSDD
-77 SQPTPPADP
+77 SKPTPPANP
-86 ADDQQRSHKKEKE
+86 DDNQQRSHEEKKEA
-99 VRDVPQPVGATP
+99 RSMPQPVGKTP

-116 DLLNEFLH
+116 DAINEFLH
-124 SKGEKRDGITSTD
+124 SKGEVRAGVTSTD
-137 VGAVIPEE
+137 VGALIPEE

-159 LSSLVTKTAVTTA
+159 LSTLVTKTAVTTK

-181 ASTTLPTVAELAKN
+181 ASATLPTVAELAAN
-195 PELGKPEFTNVEWA
+195 PDLGKPEFTD
-209 VDTYRGYIPV
+209 VDWEVQTYRGYIPV

-230 LVALVSNWVNQV
+230 LVALVANWVNQV
-242 KVNTSNEKI
+242 KVNTSNAKI
-251 SAVLSKFTPKSAA
+251 AAILSSFTAKTAA
-264 SATLVDDLKT
+264 PATLVDDLKT
-274 IKNTAF
+274 IKNTQF

-287 WVVTASTYNAL
+287 WVVTKSAYNAL

-335 GGSEGVKQLFIG
+335 GGAEGVKQLFIG
-347 DLKRASLYAN
+347 DLKRATLYAN

-377 VLRFGVSEADS
+377 VLRFGVSKADAA
-388 DAGVFVTI
+388 AGVFVTI
-396 TDTPSAG
+396 TPGA

>member
-1 MTIQEEL
+1 MNIKEEL
-8 AQKQTELRAKITE
+8 AQKQEELRAKINET
-21 ARKAVADKSDNADAL
+21 RQAVADKADNADAL
-36 MTEVRDYESDIKKLK
+36 MQEVRDYESDIKKLK
-51 ELVDAMPDTLDEED
+51 ELVDAMPDTL
-65 KDKGDDKDKTGD
+65 
-77 SQPTPPADP
+77 PADGSNGNGAADNQQPDPAADPNAAP
-86 ADDQQRSHKKEKE
+86 ADDTAKRSNEKEKE
-99 VRDVPQPVGATP
+99 NRAMPQPVGKTP

-116 DLLNEFLH
+116 DAINEFLH
-124 SKGEKRDGITSTD
+124 SKGEVRAGVTSTD
-137 VGAVIPEE
+137 VGALIPEE

-159 LSSLVTKTAVTTA
+159 LSTLVTKTAVTTK

-181 ASTTLPTVAELAKN
+181 ASATLPTVAELAAN
-195 PELGKPEFTNVEWA
+195 PDLGKPEFTDVDWE

-219 SQESIADAQVD
+219 SQESIADSQVD
-230 LVALVSNWVNQV
+230 LVALVANWVNQV
-242 KVNTSNEKI
+242 KVNTSNAKI
-251 SAVLSKFTPKSAA
+251 AAILSSFTAKTAA
-264 SATLVDDLKT
+264 PATLVDDLKT
-274 IKNTAF
+274 IKNTGF

-287 WVVTASTYNAL
+287 WVVTKSAYNAL

-335 GGSEGVKQLFIG
+335 GGSDGVKQLFIG
-347 DLKRASLYAN
+347 DLKRATLYAN

-377 VLRFGVSEADS
+377 VLRFGVSKADAA
-388 DAGVFVTI
+388 AGVFVTI
-396 TDTPSAG
+396 TPGA

>member
-8 AQKQTELRAKITE
+8 AQKQTELRAKIVE
-21 ARKAVADKSDNADAL
+21 ARRAVADKSDNADSL

-65 KDKGDDKDKTGD
+65 KADGKADDN
-77 SQPTPPADP
+77 QPTPPADP
-86 ADDQQRSHKKEKE
+86 ADDNQRLHEKEKE

-137 VGAVIPEE
+137 VGAVIPKE

-181 ASTTLPTVAELAKN
+181 ASTTLLTVAELAKN
-195 PELGKPEFTNVEWA
+195 PELGKPEFTNVEWS

-242 KVNTSNEKI
+242 KVNTSNAKI
-251 SAVLSKFTPKSAA
+251 AGVLSKFKPKSVK

-274 IKNTAF
+274 IKNTEF

-287 WVVTASTYNAL
+287 WVVTASAYNAL

-309 LQEEIGAATGT
+309 LQEEIGSATGT
-320 TLFGKPLEVVEDTAF
+320 TLFGKPLTVVEDTAF
-335 GGSEGVKQLFIG
+335 GGADGAKQLFIG

-377 VLRFGVSEADS
+377 VLRFGVSAADS
-388 DAGVFVTI
+388 AAGVFVTI